1 MSSCRLVCFTPS
13 GSYSLDECLYFH
25 FTKERYTPYT
35 LLEGRWFCESDNFDE
50 ITSVV
55 MTVDDNCIHYG
66 YPCAAEIQKQDGRTV
81 LCLSSRS
88 YTDALAKNQPTAGLV
103 SSVDL
108 QTLANSAVVC
118 PNVLYESGT
127 PVVSYV
133 NYYDGTTIWDAVC
146 CYAIRATGLYPYIR
160 GANTVRVS
168 RPTDAVT
175 LTTYTNALI
184 KRESGTNYANLIS
197 DISESDVSGNPSA
210 YVISD
215 NTAYSKNIVR
225 KKEIPFDREWIMD
238 PLVGLNFRINYAKRA
253 MLYDSFTLC
262 GYWQV
267 DLLDYLVVNDL
278 PFVGE
283 ISKIEII
290 GSASKPIIST
300 FTCYH
305 DAYCA

>member
-1 MSSCRLVCFTPS
+1 MPNLQLICATPS
-13 GSYSLDECLYFH
+13 GSYSLNECVYFK

-35 LLEGRWFCESDNFDE
+35 FLEGRWFCSDDNFGE

-55 MTVDDNCIHYG
+55 MMIGGECIHCG
-66 YPCAAEIQKQDGRTV
+66 YPCTAEIQKQDGKTL
-81 LCLSSRS
+81 LCFSSRS

-103 SSVDL
+103 SSVNL
-108 QTLANSAVVC
+108 ETIANSAVVC
-118 PNVLYESGT
+118 PNVSYESGT

-168 RPTDAVT
+168 RPADSAK
-175 LTTYTNALI
+175 LTTYTRSLV
-184 KRESGTNYANLIS
+184 KRSYGTNYLNLIS

-215 NTAYSKNIVR
+215 NIAYTKNIIR

-238 PLVGLNFRINYAKRA
+238 PENGLMFRINYAKRA
-253 MLYDSFTLC
+253 MLYDSFTIR
-262 GYWQV
+262 GYWGM
-267 DLLDYLVVNDL
+267 DLLDYLAVSDIS
-278 PFVGE
+278 FVGE
-283 ISKIEII
+283 ISKIEITG
-290 GSASKPIIST
+290 GSSKPVMST